1 MAESSLAIFES
12 LAKELRC
19 NDEGQGFTSLR
30 GLARM
35 CGTPHQSFG
44 QNGSVFGPKI
54 DEYLAESGIQVSVL
68 NTSNGIPDVVA
79 AEVIGFYAEE
89 KQNPTAKKYTRA
101 FRAYGLRKVIQLA
114 TGYIPSNGEMRK
126 MYTLDMVVRRTPA
139 IWERMFSPSWIEQ
152 AESITK
158 WKWEWSCMGQF
169 INDAVYAYLPTD
181 VVEALREL
189 NPKNEDKRGRIHKHH
204 QFLQPEIREIV
215 VKHLEQVELLMRA
228 AKGNMDLF
236 KLLMVNHFGRFKL
249 SGSDEM
255 PLFKTQTVFMI
266 QAS

>member
-1 MAESSLAIFES
+1 MAESSLTIFAS
-12 LAKELRC
+12 LVKELYC
-19 NDEGQGFTSLR
+19 DPSGKGFTSLR

-35 CGTPHQSFG
+35 CGVRHNSWG
-44 QNGSVFGPKI
+44 KGGSLITHEI
-54 DEYLAESGIQVSVL
+54 DKYLTDGGFDVVAIDM
-68 NTSNGIPDVVA
+68 SNGVLDIIA

-89 KQNPTAKKYTRA
+89 KQSSTAKKYSRA
-101 FRAYGLRKVIQLA
+101 LRAYGMRKAIQFA
-114 TGYIPSNGEMRK
+114 TGYIAHGEVAK

-139 IWERMFSPSWIEQ
+139 VWERMFSSSWIEQ
-152 AESITK
+152 AEFVTK
-158 WKWEWSCMGQF
+158 WKWEWPCMGQF
-169 INDAVYAYLPTD
+169 INDSVYAYLPTD

>member
-1 MAESSLAIFES
+1 MASSNLSIFES

-19 NDEGQGFTSLR
+19 DREGKGFCSLR

-35 CGTPHQSFG
+35 CGVNHKSWKQG
-44 QNGSVFGPKI
+44 GSLWTAEI
-54 DEYLAESGIQVSVL
+54 DQYLTDSGFDVGVY
-68 NTSNGIPDVVA
+68 NIPDGVPDTIA
-79 AEVIGFYAEE
+79 SMVIGFYAEE
-89 KQNPTAKKYTRA
+89 KQNPTAKKYSRA
-101 FRAYGLRKVIQLA
+101 FRAYGLRKAIQDIV
-114 TGYIPSNGEMRK
+114 GYKTPVEK
-126 MYTLDMVVRRTPA
+126 MYSLDMVVRRTPA
-139 IWERMFSPSWIEQ
+139 AWERMFSSSWIEQ
-152 AESITK
+152 AECITK
-158 WKWEWSCMGQF
+158 WKWEWPCMGQF
-169 INDAVYAYLPTD
+169 INDSVYAYLPTD

-189 NPKNEDKRGRIHKHH
+189 NPKNEDRRGRIHKHH

-215 VKHLEQVELLMRA
+215 VKHLEKVELLMGA